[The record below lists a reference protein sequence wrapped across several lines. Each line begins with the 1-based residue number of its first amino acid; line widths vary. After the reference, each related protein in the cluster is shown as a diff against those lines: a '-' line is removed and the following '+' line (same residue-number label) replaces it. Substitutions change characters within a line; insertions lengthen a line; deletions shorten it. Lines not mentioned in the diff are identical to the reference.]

1 MNRIQN
7 IEQDI
12 ENLKKLKKDYESL
25 VFVPNS
31 QEAIE
36 AYHNWY
42 EASCIL
48 FGRYFGDDSKE
59 YVNFAYI
66 DNSGNGFGLYNNYQ
80 GIRKDFCVLIDRLE
94 RGELGKTQQSNIEQ
108 ISQAQPF
115 SKKRIFI
122 SHASKDKELIGK
134 FVDSILLLGM
144 GVDSETIAYT
154 SREDTGVPPGESIPE
169 FIQSNIA
176 CADIVLLMIS
186 DNYKDSEVCLNE
198 MGAAWA
204 LNKYII
210 QILLPNTS
218 FNKLGWLCS
227 LDKAIKINNPAS
239 IDILCEVITY
249 RLDIGIKPTVWNRNK
264 NAFTLYCATLIS
276 AILPAIIEPEVVDAE
291 EPDEDEFGF
300 MDYKELLEAK
310 VEETNKVCLIIT
322 EAQQECTLGIEANTA
337 KLNGLNPQY
346 PNIAQVKGIM
356 VATAKVMDKLS
367 DVQENNTDLLK
378 QHFFRMVDIALK
390 MRSVSIPNT
399 EEEMITEFDS
409 VRQLL
414 TAIHGAKLGLGSFKA
429 AVDELPKAE
438 STIIKARKRLSN
450 SLNDLLIV
458 LDECLA
464 KGQELIHV
472 VL

>member
-1 MNRIQN
+1 MTEIKITQSEIARI
-7 IEQDI
+7 
-12 ENLKKLKKDYESL
+12 KDLRSNYDALIAE
-25 VFVPNS
+25 PNS
-31 QEAIE
+31 YSAIE
-36 AYHNWY
+36 AYHLWY
-42 EASCIL
+42 DESSVV
-48 FGRYFGDDSKE
+48 FSRYFDDGNKE
-59 YVNFAYI
+59 YNNFTNI
-66 DNSGNGFGLYNNYQ
+66 DNNGNGFVLRGNYQ
-80 GIRKDFCVLIDRLE
+80 KIRKDFCVLVDKLE
-94 RGELGKTQQSNIEQ
+94 RGDFCVDKPTIVECAPNIMV
-108 ISQAQPF
+108 S

-218 FNKLGWLCS
+218 FDKLGWLCS
-227 LDKAIKINNPAS
+227 LDKAIKIDNPES
-239 IDILCEVITY
+239 IDILSEVVTD
-249 RLDIGIKPTVWNRNK
+249 RLDISIKPTVWNRNK
-264 NAFTLYCATLIS
+264 TAFTSYCTTLTTT
-276 AILPAIIEPEVVDAE
+276 LPAIIESKVVDDMEPDAE
-291 EPDEDEFGF
+291 EFGF
-300 MDYKELLEAK
+300 LDYKELLESE
-310 VEETNKVCLIIT
+310 VLESNKVCLIIT

-346 PNIAQVKGIM
+346 PNVAQVKGIM
-356 VATAKVMDKLS
+356 VATARVMDKLS
-367 DVQENNTDLLK
+367 DVQENNTYLLK

-390 MRSVSIPNT
+390 MSSVSIPTT
-399 EEEMITEFDS
+399 EEDMKTGFDS
-409 VRQLL
+409 VRELL
-414 TAIHGAKLGLGSFKA
+414 TAINGAKLGLVSFKT

-438 STIIKARKRLSN
+438 STIIKARKRLSS

-464 KGQELIHV
+464 KGQELIQV